1 MPSTAKDFGIAHFYG
16 LRDDNPEITFM
27 TVQSD
32 SFAYS
37 YAIDVEV
44 SDQQGRVITDRLDD
58 SRIEVTLEGVLLASD
73 LIPEN
78 GTSFQYDGIKYIL
91 KSVDDKGTNKDFRK
105 VSVKGIKYQQIT
117 LTA

>member
-1 MPSTAKDFGIAHFYG
+1 MPSTAKDFGVAHFYG
-16 LRDDNPEITFM
+16 LRDDNPEVTFM

-32 SFAYS
+32 SFSYS

-58 SRIEVTLEGVLLASD
+58 TRVEVTLDGVLKSSD
-73 LIPEN
+73 LIPDN
-78 GTSFQYDGIKYIL
+78 GTSFQYNGVKYIL
-91 KSVDDKGTNKDFRK
+91 KSIDDKGTNKDFRK